1 MDKAHHT
8 WLAAEYHVP
17 SLYSCKVPMSSM
29 NSALALPA
37 PGPATVRL
45 ALIRAGIEMFGL
57 ECARDELFSQ
67 IRAMEIRIRP
77 PELVAMTVQT
87 LHAFKV
93 DEQEI
98 GTQISTAP
106 ISRECAHAS
115 SPLTVY
121 IEVLSKDVSRWTEI
135 LRAIGYWGQGNS
147 LVYCTNVCESV
158 PDPKECVMPL
168 RKWTGREPLEP
179 FFSSFLTEFR
189 EGTLSW
195 NDVSPMIS
203 ARKAGMLKFDMYIWP
218 MVTVRQHGGGKQ
230 LKRRAFAIAD
240 SV

>member
-1 MDKAHHT
+1 MDRAHHT

-45 ALIRAGIEMFGL
+45 ALIRAGIEVFGF
-57 ECARDELFSQ
+57 ECVRDELFSQ

-77 PELVAMTVQT
+77 PELVSMTIQT
-87 LHAFKV
+87 LHAYKV
-93 DEQEI
+93 DEQAI
-98 GTQISTAP
+98 GMQITTAP

-115 SPLTVY
+115 VPLTIY
-121 IEVLSKDVSRWTEI
+121 LEVSSKEVPRWTEI

-158 PDPKECVMPL
+158 PDPNECVMQI
-168 RKWTGREPLEP
+168 RKWTSQEPLEP

-189 EGTLSW
+189 DTMISW
-195 NDVSPMIS
+195 NDVLPMLG
-203 ARKAGMLKFDMYIWP
+203 ARKAAILKIDMYIWP
-218 MVTVRQHGGGKQ
+218 M
-230 LKRRAFAIAD
+230 
-240 SV
+240 